1 MKPVPFDY
9 VAPGSLDELVALLA
23 SRDDP
28 AESVILAGGQSL
40 LPLMALRLSRPSAI
54 IDINRL
60 DEALGET
67 SVEAGGLRLG
77 ALVRQRGAERD
88 PRVARRAPLLAEALP
103 MCARP
108 AIRTRGTVVGSL
120 AHADPAAEIP
130 VVASALDA
138 TMIAVGP
145 RGERHIAAPEF
156 FTGWYTTALAAD
168 EFVAAAVFPQ
178 SPPATGT
185 CFLEISQRYAD
196 RAIVAVAAAVTVA
209 DGTIG
214 QARVA
219 LGGVGPR
226 PVRVSATEA
235 ALAGT
240 RAKSDALH
248 SAAVIAAEEID
259 PDSDIRASAAYRR
272 QATRVLVER
281 ALTTAIERAGRA
293 L

>member
-1 MKPVPFDY
+1 LKPVPFDY
-9 VAPGSLDELVALLA
+9 VAPGSVKELVALLA

-40 LPLMALRLSRPSAI
+40 VPLMALRLSRPSAI

-60 DEALGET
+60 GEALGET
-67 SVEAGGLRLG
+67 SDEAGGLRFG

-88 PRVARRAPLLAEALP
+88 HRVARRAPLLAEALP

-120 AHADPAAEIP
+120 AYADPAAEIP

-145 RGERHIAAPEF
+145 RGERRIAAPEF

-178 SPPATGT
+178 LPPGTGT
-185 CFLEISQRYAD
+185 CFLEISQRHGD
-196 RAIVAVAAAVTVA
+196 RAIVAVAAAATVA

-214 QARVA
+214 RARVA

-226 PVRVSATEA
+226 PVRARATEA

-240 RAKSDALH
+240 RAESDALH